1 MTEVSH
7 APALP
12 ALLLAATFAAG
23 CISHQV
29 ETQPIEIKPIHITMD
44 INLRVQRELDEF
56 FDFEE
61 KAEAPAGET
70 TKEPAK
76 QGMPKEGQEVQR

>member
-12 ALLLAATFAAG
+12 ALLLAATFAAA
-23 CISHQV
+23 CVSHRV

-44 INLRVQRELDEF
+44 INLRVQRELDDF

-61 KAEAPAGET
+61 KVEAPAGEPGRSE
-70 TKEPAK
+70 TKQD
-76 QGMPKEGQEVQR
+76 QGVQR